1 MNLRPKTRI
10 QIYQVL
16 VITLFWVICGAFLAL
31 YKCVTYD
38 VLTDRFI
45 FFVPHNFSLGK
56 FVLANVIG
64 PAIGGLLGGSV
75 IVFRLNEKYRNKSY
89 AYYLVVSILYFVGFI
104 FVINSVILFLFYY
117 KDQILGSSNMLV
129 EAMNLLI
136 FDPYALRNLISWLF
150 IVFFTLHGLKIYEK
164 FGPDLLFSMFLG
176 KYHRPHEVH
185 RVFMFLDLTNSTPI
199 AEKLGHTRF
208 FGLLRDFYNDITD
221 SILNSRGNIYQYVGD
236 EIVISWPP
244 VKATAHIPNCIACF
258 FRIEDA
264 IFSKEQYYLKKY
276 GLVPSFKAALHQG
289 KVVVGEIGIIKK
301 EIVFS
306 GDILN
311 TTSRMMEQ
319 CKKFDQKFIISR
331 DILEVTSKSNNNHYL
346 IDSLG
351 ELSLRGKSEPLEL
364 FGVRRNSLF
373 QS

>member
-1 MNLRPKTRI
+1 MNFRPKTRV

-16 VITLFWVICGAFLAL
+16 VITLFWVVCGIFLAL
-31 YKCVTYD
+31 YKCVTYEI
-38 VLTDRFI
+38 LTDRFI
-45 FFVPHNFSLGK
+45 FFVPHNLSLGK
-56 FVLANVIG
+56 FVLVNLVG
-64 PAIGGLLGGSV
+64 PAIGGFLGGSV

-89 AYYLVVSILYFVGFI
+89 VYYLIVSILYFICFI
-104 FVINSVILFLFYY
+104 LVLNSVVLFIFYY
-117 KDQILGSSNMLV
+117 KDQILSSSNVMR
-129 EAMNLLI
+129 EAVNLLL
-136 FDPYALRNLISWLF
+136 FDPYALRNLISWMF

-208 FGLLRDFYNDITD
+208 FALLRDFYNDITD
-221 SILNSRGNIYQYVGD
+221 SILNSHGNIYQYVGD
-236 EIVISWPP
+236 EIIISWPLL
-244 VKATAHIPNCIACF
+244 KGSSRIPNCIACF
-258 FRIEDA
+258 FWIEEA
-264 IFSKEQYYLKKY
+264 IVKKEQYYLNEY

-319 CKKFDQKFIISR
+319 CKIYNQKFIISR
-331 DILEVTSKSNNNHYL
+331 DVLDITLKSNNNHYL

-351 ELSLRGKSEPLEL
+351 KLSLRGKSKALEL
-364 FGVRRNSLF
+364 FGVKRNLSL
-373 QS
+373 Q

>member
-1 MNLRPKTRI
+1 MNIRPKTRI
-10 QIYQVL
+10 QIYQIL
-16 VITLFWVICGAFLAL
+16 VITLFWIVCGAFLAL

-38 VLTDRFI
+38 IITDRFV
-45 FFVPHNFSLGK
+45 FFVPHGLSLGK
-56 FVLANVIG
+56 FVLINILG
-64 PAIGGLLGGSV
+64 PAIGGLFGGAI
-75 IVFRLNEKYRNKSY
+75 IVFRLNEKYRTKSY
-89 AYYLVVSILYFVGFI
+89 GYYIVVSILFFIGFI
-104 FVINSVILFLFYY
+104 FTLNSLILFEFYY
-117 KDQILGSSNMLV
+117 KDQILNSPNV
-129 EAMNLLI
+129 FREAVNLLVY
-136 FDPYALRNLISWLF
+136 DPYAIRNLISWMF

-208 FGLLRDFYNDITD
+208 FALLRDFYNDITD

-244 VKATAHIPNCIACF
+244 VKAVSQIPNCIACF

-264 IFSKEQYYLKKY
+264 IAKNEQYYLKEY

-289 KVVVGEIGIIKK
+289 RVVVGEIGIIKK

-319 CKKFDQKFIISR
+319 CKIHNQKFIISR
-331 DILEVTSKSNNNHYL
+331 DILDISSKINYDNYQINP
-346 IDSLG
+346 LG
-351 ELSLRGKSEPLEL
+351 EMSLRGKVRPLEL
-364 FGVRRNSLF
+364 FGVNRNKTF
-373 QS
+373 N